1 VTWHITG
8 KAWVK
13 DMMEE
18 MLYKGCIIRS
28 SCKEVVGQ
36 AGKWLV
42 GLDIITTDSGFKE
55 IQPCLL
61 MVNGAPVFCDTEK
74 EAIEKS
80 FQYGCQIID
89 EQ

>member
-1 VTWHITG
+1 M
-8 KAWVK
+8 K
-13 DMMEE
+13 DMEE